1 MLVRF
6 FMAIV
11 AGLLV
16 GGILYEGLLTIYSLF
31 FPDHALL
38 DSMIDD
44 LSFSIDKALILTS
57 FWAIGASASS
67 LVATGLAGS
76 RWAGALAA
84 ACWLIPLVLLIGLSQ
99 QPAIRLTLAF
109 SIVILAA
116 LITVRINGTE
126 SGRAAR

>member
-6 FMAIV
+6 FMAIA

-16 GGILYEGLLTIYSLF
+16 GGILYEGLLTVSSLF

-38 DSMIDD
+38 ESMIDD
-44 LSFSIDKALILTS
+44 RSFPVDKALILTCY
-57 FWAIGASASS
+57 WAIGASASS

-84 ACWLIPLVLLIGLSQ
+84 ACWLIPLALLIGLSQ

-109 SIVILAA
+109 SISILAG
-116 LITVRINGTE
+116 LITLRINGTA
-126 SGRAAR
+126 SGKTAR

>member
-6 FMAIV
+6 FMAIA

-16 GGILYEGLLTIYSLF
+16 GGILYEGLLSIYSLF

-38 DSMIDD
+38 ESMLDD
-44 LSFSIDKALILTS
+44 LSFSVDKALILTC

-67 LVATGLAGS
+67 LVATGLGES

-84 ACWLIPLVLLIGLSQ
+84 ACWVIPLGLLIGLSQ
-99 QPAIRLTLAF
+99 QPAVRLTLAL
-109 SIVILAA
+109 SIAILAG
-116 LITVRINGTE
+116 LICLRINGMA